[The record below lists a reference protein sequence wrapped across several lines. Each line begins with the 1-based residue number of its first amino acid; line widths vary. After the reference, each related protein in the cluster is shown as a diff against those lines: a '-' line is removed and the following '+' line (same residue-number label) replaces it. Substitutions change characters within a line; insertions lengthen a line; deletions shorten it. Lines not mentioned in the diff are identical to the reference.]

1 MKALLISMVLGF
13 IITNVIVALMTFDG
27 ILSEAS
33 LREDA
38 KDFLISIG
46 SGYIWAHVA
55 ILIGYFLTL
64 LFGFNF

>member
-1 MKALLISMVLGF
+1 MKALFISMFIGF

-27 ILSEAS
+27 ILSEAH

-38 KDFLISIG
+38 KEFLINIG
-46 SGYIWAHVA
+46 AGYGLAHIV
-55 ILIGYFLTL
+55 ILIGYFLSL